1 MKLITDANL
10 KGLAYRMLGSMADVE
25 DVLQDAAL
33 KLHLSEIQ
41 PDSEPAFLYR
51 MVSNLCLDRL
61 RKQKRERE
69 HYPGPWLPDLVNDDS
84 FDPAHRVE
92 DLDIAL
98 MTLMDSLPPGE
109 RIAYVLSEAF
119 DFRHAEIAEILEI
132 SNASARQRVHRARER
147 LKDAELSPPASH
159 PLQKRLLDELISCV
173 SEGDSSR
180 LVGLM
185 SEDTVALTDGGGI
198 VSAAIIPVEGAQRI
212 AQVMM
217 HLARKGER
225 DGPFQFQLTRMN
237 GSWGLVIIQNGE
249 VHSAATIA
257 IDQNR
262 SEGVI
267 RQVFVIRNP
276 NKLKHL
282 QHYAEHPS

>member
-1 MKLITDANL
+1 
-10 KGLAYRMLGSMADVE
+10 MLGSMADVE

-41 PDSEPAFLYR
+41 PDSESAFLYR

-69 HYPGPWLPDLVNDDS
+69 RYPGPWLPDLVDDDS
-84 FDPAHRVE
+84 FDPAQRVE

-119 DFRHAEIAEILEI
+119 DFRHAEIAEVLEI

-147 LKDAELSPPASH
+147 LKGAELSPPASH

-173 SEGDSSR
+173 SEGDSGR

-198 VSAAIIPVEGAQRI
+198 VSAAITPVEGAQRI

-217 HLARKGER
+217 HLARRGER
-225 DGPFQFQLTRMN
+225 EGPFQFQLTRMN
-237 GSWGLVIIQNGE
+237 GNWGLVIIQNGK

-257 IDQNR
+257 VDLDR

-267 RQVFVIRNP
+267 SQIFVIRNP

-282 QHYAEHPS
+282 QHCAERPS